1 MEAANLSVLR
11 DLVGSAWL
19 GRKTGEALTRNCTGG
34 ASGYIDRLFF
44 TEAHIIPKPRCAR
57 IYHSTLSVDPEGILG
72 TFNSIALC
80 VFGLQAG
87 KILHLHSTVRGRMV
101 RLLLWGSL
109 LISCSAVLSK
119 CHMADGWIPI
129 NKTLW

>member
-1 MEAANLSVLR
+1 MFSGYQGPGGP
-11 DLVGSAWL
+11 LVGEN
-19 GRKTGEALTRNCTGG
+19 GELTNCTGG

-80 VFGLQAG
+80 VFGLQVN
-87 KILHLHSTVRGRMV
+87 KI
-101 RLLLWGSL
+101 
-109 LISCSAVLSK
+109 
-119 CHMADGWIPI
+119 
-129 NKTLW
+129 

>member
-1 MEAANLSVLR
+1 MFSGYQGPGGP
-11 DLVGSAWL
+11 LVGEN
-19 GRKTGEALTRNCTGG
+19 GELTNCTGG

-80 VFGLQAG
+80 VFGLQVN
-87 KILHLHSTVRGRMV
+87 KI
-101 RLLLWGSL
+101 SL
-109 LISCSAVLSK
+109 LHVAFYLFILLCSPHDNWLAVR
-119 CHMADGWIPI
+119 P
-129 NKTLW
+129 T